1 MHHCS
6 LRAAWLKET
15 GQRHILTSEDL
26 ERKEVLLIIYRYWET
41 SPHEN
46 WAMMV
51 PHFQILNGIREGKE
65 LRIAFEER
73 L

>member
-1 MHHCS
+1 M
-6 LRAAWLKET
+6 
-15 GQRHILTSEDL
+15 EDL

-41 SPHEN
+41 SPHGN

-51 PHFQILNGIREGKE
+51 PHFQILNGVREGKE
-65 LRIAFEER
+65 VRIAFEER